1 MNKTKK
7 FSKQK
12 QAIKTIPMAD
22 IHRNLNSDE
31 KMKHL
36 NILNVYKLTLYQILN
51 IMFQVKTNS
60 IPETLQNKFKVMEH
74 NYSTR

>member
-7 FSKQK
+7 LFSKQK
-12 QAIKTIPMAD
+12 QAIKIIPMTH
-22 IHRNLNSDE
+22 IHGNWNSNE

-36 NILNVYKLTLYQILN
+36 DLLNIYKLNLYQILN

-60 IPETLQNKFKVMEH
+60 LPETLPK
-74 NYSTR
+74 